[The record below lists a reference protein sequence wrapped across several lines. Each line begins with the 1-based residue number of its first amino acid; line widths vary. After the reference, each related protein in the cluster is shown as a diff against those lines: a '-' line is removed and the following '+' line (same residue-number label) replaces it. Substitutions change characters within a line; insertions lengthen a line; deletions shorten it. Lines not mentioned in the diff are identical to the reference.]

1 MDLNLEEIFAWARQN
16 VEVLIAI
23 GSAAVA
29 VISALLSA
37 RETRKQRGLQVET
50 LRQRIDGASIAW
62 GNEAID
68 LLGEAG
74 SVADMCRT
82 PVPNDA
88 IDEAK
93 MDVAR
98 RISSLVDRG
107 RLFFPNV
114 NPSSKGAEKE
124 GAYRGHRPPVLD
136 ALMYAFYE
144 VQEISRGSGPSPQ
157 DSANYIF
164 DCRRLLVSE
173 LQAHLDPRRRDEI
186 VDRYNHQREARRD
199 DALLRAGRLGLTLDA
214 RRPGLLTELGDR
226 GWMDMIGPEER
237 RTVLHDVHEASNTDA
252 AEADVKDA
260 PAATPTE
267 KERKEA

>member
-16 VEVLIAI
+16 VEVLIA
-23 GSAAVA
+23 V
-29 VISALLSA
+29 LSA
-37 RETRKQRGLQVET
+37 FVAAFSAYWSTRETRKQRKLQVET

-144 VQEISRGSGPSPQ
+144 VQEISRGSGPAHKTRQITFSIAVAYSFLSFRPILIR
-157 DSANYIF
+157 AAVT
-164 DCRRLLVSE
+164 RLLIAIIISARPAVMTRCCV
-173 LQAHLDPRRRDEI
+173 LD
-186 VDRYNHQREARRD
+186 
-199 DALLRAGRLGLTLDA
+199 GLA
-214 RRPGLLTELGDR
+214 SH
-226 GWMDMIGPEER
+226 WMR
-237 RTVLHDVHEASNTDA
+237 VVRVC
-252 AEADVKDA
+252 
-260 PAATPTE
+260 
-267 KERKEA
+267 